1 MKKHLRAIVATAL
14 VIFLF
19 STPLMAKEKVLFI
32 PKGTMMCYW
41 QKVTEGALKAG
52 DELNIEMTVRGP
64 RNENHHRAQI
74 KIIEFGIEEN
84 YDAIVLAPN
93 HEHIVVPVVKKAVDR
108 GIKVILIDSN
118 MSGHYH
124 SSFVVSD
131 NYAAGQQAADHAAGL
146 IGQKGTVALVRF
158 AENNT
163 STADRGHGFI
173 DKLKSHYPQI
183 KVIVSPY
190 AGATTGSAY
199 HTVSALIEEHPAV
212 DLIFSI
218 NETTTFGTL
227 RILKEKNL
235 HQKIKHI
242 GFDFNETVK
251 DAVLNH
257 EIDAAIAQNPY
268 EIGYLGVNIAH
279 QRVQGETVP
288 KKLFTETVLI
298 NAENFNTAR
307 VQNIIKQNLCGN

>member
-1 MKKHLRAIVATAL
+1 MVAAVL
-14 VIFLF
+14 VILLF

-64 RNENHHRAQI
+64 RNENHHQAQV
-74 KIIEFGIEEN
+74 KIIEFGIKEK
-84 YDAIVLAPN
+84 YDAIILAPN
-93 HEHIVVPVVKKAVDR
+93 HEHIGVPVVKKAVDL
-108 GIKVILIDSN
+108 GIKVVLIDSN
-118 MSGHYH
+118 LSGHYH
-124 SSFVVSD
+124 SSFIVSD
-131 NYAAGQQAADHAAGL
+131 NYDAGQQAADYAAGL
-146 IGQKGTVALVRF
+146 IGKKGTVALVRF
-158 AENNT
+158 AENNA
-163 STADRGHGFI
+163 STADRGRGFI

-183 KVIVSPY
+183 RVILSPY

-199 HTVSALIEEHPAV
+199 HTVSALIEEYPAV

-242 GFDFNETVK
+242 GFDFNETVI

-257 EIDAAIAQNPY
+257 AIDAAIAQNPY
-268 EIGYLGVNIAH
+268 KIGYLGVKMAH
-279 QRVQGETVP
+279 QLVQGETVP
-288 KKLFTETVLI
+288 KKLFTEVVLI
-298 NAENFNTAR
+298 NAENFSTAR
-307 VQNIIKQNLCGN
+307 VQNIIKQNLCND